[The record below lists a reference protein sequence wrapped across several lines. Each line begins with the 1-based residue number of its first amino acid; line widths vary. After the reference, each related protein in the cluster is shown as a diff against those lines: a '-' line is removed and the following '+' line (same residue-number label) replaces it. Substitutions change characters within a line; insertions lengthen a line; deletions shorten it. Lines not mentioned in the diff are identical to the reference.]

1 MGSYRRLLMCGI
13 GGFFGV
19 AGDQRE
25 MGSRLLSALR
35 HRGPDDEGLSQPHPA
50 GMLVHTRLSI
60 VELSADGHQPM
71 LDRPNRGC
79 EQNSL
84 VFNGEIYNY
93 RELQPELSAA
103 GWPCRTRSDTEVIL
117 NAFRAWGPDCVER
130 FRGMFAF
137 CLVDRERGVAHL
149 YRDRL
154 GIKPLYLYRPALGG
168 LVFASEVKALLA
180 LGSDVVRPNVNSAAL
195 ESYFAQGA
203 VQGYD
208 ALVDGVT
215 MLEPGSYLSVELA
228 TGREIRRRTYWELPT
243 NPTAPVS
250 RADAVEALRHEA
262 REAVRL
268 RLISDVPTGI
278 FLSGGIDSAAV
289 LALATQLGSGSLRT
303 LSIGFDVEG
312 FDESGPAAATAAA
325 FGAQHQTMR
334 VSGRDILTALPA
346 ALAVMDQPTVDGA
359 NTYVVSK
366 AARDAGLTVALSG
379 LGGDELFG
387 GYASFTDVPR
397 AVKWKRRLPFSTGA
411 SLVQRIKRDRA
422 GAKMAEALRRPAD
435 PLAMYLLRRELFFP
449 AERRSLHALPA
460 ASDGITGINRAL
472 AESLRSRSAGL
483 DGANQISFF
492 EIELYMRHM
501 LLRDAD
507 AFSMAAP
514 IEYRVPL
521 LDHQLVE
528 TAFRAPGVWKKPDP
542 RPKPLLLDLV
552 GPGLPAAV
560 WQSPKRGFTFPWGA
574 WLGPG
579 GALAEMAIE
588 AANDAAT
595 WLSLGLEAS
604 GAARVWARFSSGD
617 RRVSPLQVLALLAL
631 HSYATRHR
639 LQAG

>member
-1 MGSYRRLLMCGI
+1 MCGI
-13 GGFFGV
+13 GGCFGIG
-19 AGDQRE
+19 GDQRE
-25 MGSRLLSALR
+25 MGARLLSALR
-35 HRGPDDEGLSQPHPA
+35 HRGPDDEGLSQPHSA
-50 GMLVHTRLSI
+50 AMLVHTRLSI

-71 LDRPNRGC
+71 LDRPNDGC
-79 EQNSL
+79 QHNSL

-93 RELQPELSAA
+93 RELQPELAAA
-103 GWPCRTRSDTEVIL
+103 GWPCRTRSDSEVIL
-117 NAFRAWGPDCVER
+117 NGYRAWGPDCVER

-154 GIKPLYLYRPALGG
+154 GIKPLYLYRPPRGG

-180 LGSDVVRPNVNSAAL
+180 LGPDVVPPNLNGAAL

-208 ALVDGVT
+208 ALIEGVT
-215 MLEPGSYLSVELA
+215 LLEPGSYRSVDLA
-228 TGREIRRRTYWELPT
+228 TGQEIRRRTYWELPT
-243 NPTAPVS
+243 GLGSPMS
-250 RADAVEALRHEA
+250 RDEAVEQLRTEA

-289 LALATQLGSGSLRT
+289 LALATQLGGGSLRT

-312 FDESGPAAATAAA
+312 FDESGPAAATAAV
-325 FGAQHQTMR
+325 FGTQHQTMR
-334 VSGRDILTALPA
+334 VSGSDILAALPA

-397 AVKWKRRLPFSTGA
+397 AVRWKRRLPFA
-411 SLVQRIKRDRA
+411 SAAPLVAALKRDRG

-449 AERRSLHALPA
+449 AERRTLHALPA
-460 ASDGITGINRAL
+460 GSDGMTGISHAL
-472 AESLRSRSAGL
+472 ASNLRSRSAHL
-483 DGANQISFF
+483 DDANRISFF

-521 LDHQLVE
+521 LDHRLVE
-528 TAFRAPGVWKKPDP
+528 TAFSAPGEWKRPDP

-552 GPGLPAAV
+552 GPSLPAAV

-574 WLGPG
+574 WLARG
-579 GALAEMAIE
+579 GALAGMATD
-588 AANDAAT
+588 AANDGAT
-595 WLSLGLEAS
+595 WRRLGMQAE
-604 GAARVWARFSSGD
+604 GAAKVWQRFSAGD
-617 RRVSPLQVLALLAL
+617 KRVSPLQVLALVAL
-631 HSYATRHR
+631 HSYAATHK
-639 LQAG
+639 LQAS

>member
-1 MGSYRRLLMCGI
+1 
-13 GGFFGV
+13 
-19 AGDQRE
+19 
-25 MGSRLLSALR
+25 
-35 HRGPDDEGLSQPHPA
+35 
-50 GMLVHTRLSI
+50 
-60 VELSADGHQPM
+60 
-71 LDRPNRGC
+71 
-79 EQNSL
+79 
-84 VFNGEIYNY
+84 
-93 RELQPELSAA
+93 
-103 GWPCRTRSDTEVIL
+103 
-117 NAFRAWGPDCVER
+117 
-130 FRGMFAF
+130 
-137 CLVDRERGVAHL
+137 
-149 YRDRL
+149 
-154 GIKPLYLYRPALGG
+154 
-168 LVFASEVKALLA
+168 VFASEVKALLA
-180 LGSDVVRPNVNSAAL
+180 LGPDVVPPNLNRAAL

-208 ALVDGVT
+208 ALIDGVT
-215 MLEPGSYLSVELA
+215 LLEPGSYLSVELA
-228 TGREIRRRTYWELPT
+228 TGREIRRRRYWELPT
-243 NPTAPVS
+243 DPAAPMS
-250 RADAVEALRHEA
+250 RAEAVEQLRSDA

-289 LALATQLGSGSLRT
+289 LALATQLGGGSLRT

-325 FGAQHQTMR
+325 FGARHQTMR
-334 VSGRDILTALPA
+334 VSGRDILSALPA

-397 AVKWKRRLPFSTGA
+397 AVRWKRRLPFSSGA
-411 SLVQRIKRDRA
+411 SLVERIKRDRA

-483 DGANQISFF
+483 DDANRISFF
-492 EIELYMRHM
+492 EMELYMRHM

-528 TAFRAPGVWKKPDP
+528 TAFRAPGEWKRPDP

-552 GPGLPAAV
+552 GPILPAAV
-560 WQSPKRGFTFPWGA
+560 WQTPKRGFTFPWGA
-574 WLGPG
+574 WLAPG
-579 GALAEMAIE
+579 GELVGMASD
-588 AANDAAT
+588 AANDTGT
-595 WLSLGLEAS
+595 WRSLGIHPQ
-604 GAARVWARFSSGD
+604 GATRVWQRFSAGD
-617 RRVSPLQVLALLAL
+617 KRVSPLQVLALVAL
-631 HSYATRHR
+631 HSFSVRHG
-639 LQAG
+639 LQLS